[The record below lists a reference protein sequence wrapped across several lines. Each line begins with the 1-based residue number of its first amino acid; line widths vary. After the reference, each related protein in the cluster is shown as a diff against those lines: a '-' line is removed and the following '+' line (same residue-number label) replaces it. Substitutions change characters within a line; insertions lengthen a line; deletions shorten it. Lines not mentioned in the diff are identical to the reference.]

1 MGRPRKNKLEEFF
14 IANNYEVKHN
24 LSHVKIPFF
33 LKAIY
38 KEKIGEYNNGKPIYG
53 TTDQIVRYLHFTK
66 DEITKKFQ
74 EKGLEIINFEQV
86 TVLLPDLCPQ
96 CRRTGI
102 PKIEKY
108 SNKYDYHPRRGS
120 PMFRKS
126 GTEKTEVNRPYEYWL
141 CYDHETKPKKCRVA
155 KWDKNHLIFTKN
167 GKIYTKLRK
176 YIFPKYVGW
185 KKGELDA
192 FGSFQKFL
200 NVLHP

>member
-86 TVLLPDLCPQ
+86 TIPFTDLCPQ
-96 CRRTGI
+96 CRRIGI

-108 SNKYDYHPRRGS
+108 SNKYDYHYNVTQDS
-120 PMFRKS
+120 HKI
-126 GTEKTEVNRPYEYWL
+126 KVNRPDEYWL
-141 CYDHETKPKKCRVA
+141 TYDHKINGKLKKCKIA
-155 KWDKNHLIFTKN
+155 EFDKNHMLFKHTPN
-167 GKIYTKLRK
+167 KINELHKHFFPYCVSWMKKLTA
-176 YIFPKYVGW
+176 
-185 KKGELDA
+185 EA
-192 FGSFQKFL
+192 
-200 NVLHP
+200 